1 PSQSDPALTQRDCL
15 LVVDGVTHVSGRC
28 LVYPMGDGGFTLN
41 VWSRGKPARSHFAV
55 VSLNGQGPAEA
66 SWNKDPDDSHA
77 WDPLGNVELKDGCW
91 VNARARICAR

>member
-1 PSQSDPALTQRDCL
+1 MTDRDCL

-41 VWSRGKPARSHFAV
+41 VWSRGKPAQSHFAV
-55 VSLNGQGPAEA
+55 VSINGPGPADA

-77 WDPLGNVELKDGCW
+77 WDPLGPVTPEAGCW
-91 VNARARICAR
+91 VNTRTRICAR